1 MCNFEILIPEITVMI
16 AKKLLKSSL
25 FILIVC
31 IFLSPALFAQVTT
44 ATLAGIVTDPK
55 GAPLDGATV
64 TVEFPDAGI
73 RQSLITKSDGRFTV
87 PNLRVGGPY
96 KVTVAHVSFQET
108 VVKDIFLD
116 LGQNNSIDIALNEK
130 SQQLETVTISSG
142 SSVFDN
148 KRTGASTNISSRL
161 LKALPTISRSA
172 DDFLRLT
179 PSASATFNGLS
190 FAGRNGQYNNFSL
203 DGAVFNN
210 PFGLDAP
217 TPGGQ
222 TSAQPISL
230 DAIDQIQVNLAPY
243 DVTQAGFTGAGVN
256 TVTKSGSNNFYGT
269 VFGFWRNQAL
279 TGKRVDKTKLTIP
292 DLSQLQAGFSLG
304 GAIVK
309 NKLFY
314 FVNFE
319 TEQRKDEASS
329 YVAQNSSNAGK
340 PNTSRV
346 LESDLQDVS
355 AILKNRF
362 GYETG
367 PYEGFTLSQ
376 TNYKWL
382 AKIDWNIN
390 SVHKLSFTYNGLD
403 ASKGKPAHPSAIQ
416 RRGPDFTTLQFRN
429 SGYEIVNKLHSFNAE
444 LKSNFG
450 GNYANKLRVV
460 YSIFRDNRNPFSTP
474 FPSLTITKN
483 GVAYIVAGHEPFS
496 IHNVLDQDAFQVTD
510 NFNIFLKNHSLTIG
524 GSFESFKFANSFNL
538 GAYGPSV
545 FGTIDLQTFKD
556 SVPVG
561 GNVVFGAYPLDVD
574 VNTASTRAAANAWTL
589 AKLTVGQISGY
600 IQDEWAVTNK
610 FILTYGLRMD
620 IPQYFNASYSSPNF
634 DPNTGAF
641 PGTYTTGSPT
651 IQNNDNLTLFDA
663 NGNSVTNGAGK
674 ELDNGR
680 FPTKKPLLS
689 PRVGFNY
696 DVKGDRTLQ
705 VRGGSGLFTGRFPF
719 VWLGNQIAN
728 PFSGFYNVTDRN
740 FRWPQVWRSNLGLDF
755 KIPYGTVFSIDGS
768 YTKDVKAMMV
778 RNYNLG
784 TPGGSLHSGT
794 ADDRN
799 VYRAADKGTDGAAT
813 ANTYVFTNTN
823 VGYQFNASFQVQQTF
838 KNGYYLMAAYNYL
851 IAKDASSISAEIS
864 SDAFDRNPILYNSN
878 AAVLSNSLYG
888 NTHRIIVVASR
899 KFQYGNGKYAT
910 TISSFHSWNSGNR
923 FAYVYGGDI
932 NNDGT
937 PSNDLLYVPT
947 DAEIDNMT
955 FNPSY
960 VDVFGNAQSPAAQ
973 RTAFKQFIAQDK
985 YLRGLR
991 GQYTGKYEGENP
1003 WFNQLDLRILQ
1014 DFNFKVG
1021 EKVNTVQFSID
1032 FVNLG
1037 NLFNSKWG
1045 VRKYATTAGYFQ
1057 PISVSYNNNNPVYT
1071 FDPSV
1076 NSTFTTSPDLPS
1088 RWQMQIGA
1096 RYIF

>member
-1 MCNFEILIPEITVMI
+1 M
-16 AKKLLKSSL
+16 
-25 FILIVC
+25 VC
-31 IFLSPALFAQVTT
+31 IQISKAQVTT
-44 ATLAGIVTDPK
+44 ATLSGIVMDPK
-55 GAPLDGATV
+55 GAPLDAATV

-73 RQSLITKSDGRFTV
+73 KQSLITKSDGRFTV

-96 KVTVAHVSFQET
+96 KVTVDHVSFQQAITEN
-108 VVKDIFLD
+108 IFLE
-116 LGQNNSIDIALNEK
+116 LGQNNSVEFVMKEK
-130 SQQLETVTISSG
+130 SQELATVTIASR

-172 DDFLRLT
+172 DDYLRLT

-256 TVTKSGSNNFYGT
+256 TVTKSGANTFYGT
-269 VFGFWRNQAL
+269 VYGFWRNQAL
-279 TGKRVDKTKLTIP
+279 TGKKVEKNKLVIP

-340 PNTSRV
+340 ANTSRV

-355 AILKNRF
+355 SILKSRF

-367 PYEGFTLSQ
+367 PYQGFTLNQ

-382 AKIDWNIN
+382 AKIDWNIS

-416 RRGPDFTTLQFRN
+416 RRGPDLTTLQFRN
-429 SGYEIVNKLHSFNAE
+429 SGYEIVNKLHSFGTE

-450 GNYANKLRVV
+450 SNYANKLRVV
-460 YSIFRDNRNPFSTP
+460 YTAFRDSRNPFSTP
-474 FPSLTITKN
+474 FPAITITKN
-483 GVAYIVAGHEPFS
+483 DVAYIIAGHEPFS
-496 IHNVLDQDAFQVTD
+496 IHNTLSQNAFQVTD

-538 GAYGPSV
+538 VAYGPST
-545 FGTIDLQTFKD
+545 FNTIDIQTFKD

-574 VNTASTRAAANAWTL
+574 VNTAKTRAAANAWTL
-589 AKLTVGQISGY
+589 ARLTVGQISAY
-600 IQDEWAVTNK
+600 IQDEWAVSNK
-610 FILTYGLRMD
+610 FRLTYGIRMD
-620 IPQYFNASYSSPNF
+620 VPQYFKASYSDPNF

-641 PGTYTTGSPT
+641 LGTYTTGSPT
-651 IQNNDNLTLFDA
+651 IQNDDNQVLFNAD
-663 NGNSVTNGAGK
+663 GNPVSNGAGK

-680 FPTKKPLLS
+680 FPTKKPLFS
-689 PRVGFNY
+689 PRLGFNY

-705 VRGGSGLFTGRFPF
+705 FRGGSGLFTGRFPF

-728 PFSGFYNVTDRN
+728 PYTGFYNVTDRN

-755 KIPYGTVFSIDGS
+755 RIPFGTIFSLDGA

-784 TPGGSLHSGT
+784 TPGGTLNSGT
-794 ADDRN
+794 GDNRN
-799 VYRAADKGTDGAAT
+799 VYRAADKGTDGPFPN
-813 ANTYVFTNTN
+813 NTYVFTNTK
-823 VGYQFNASFQVQQTF
+823 VGYQFNFSFQAQQNF

-851 IAKDASSISAEIS
+851 VSKDPSSISAEIS
-864 SDAFDRNPILYNSN
+864 SDAFDRNPILNNAN
-878 AAVLSNSLYG
+878 AAILSTSLYG
-888 NTHRIIVVASR
+888 NTHRIIVAASR
-899 KFQYGNGKYAT
+899 KFEYGKGKYGT
-910 TISSFHSWNSGNR
+910 TISTFHSWNSGNR

-937 PSNDLLYVPT
+937 SSNDLLYVPT
-947 DAEIDNMT
+947 DAEIGAMN
-955 FNPSY
+955 FNPAY
-960 VDVFGNAQSPAAQ
+960 TDAFGNVQTAAAQ
-973 RTAFKQFIAQDK
+973 RQAFMKFISQDE
-985 YLRGLR
+985 YLSSRRGKF
-991 GQYTGKYEGENP
+991 TGKYEGETP
-1003 WFNQLDLRILQ
+1003 WFDQLDLRILQ
-1014 DFNFKVG
+1014 DFNFNMDKKV
-1021 EKVNTVQFSID
+1021 KTVQVSID

-1057 PISVSYNNNNPVYT
+1057 PISVAYNNNNPVYT
-1071 FDPSV
+1071 FDPSLT
-1076 NSTFTTSPDLPS
+1076 STFTTSPDLPS
-1088 RWQMQIGA
+1088 RWQMQLGA

>member
-1 MCNFEILIPEITVMI
+1 MSR
-16 AKKLLKSSL
+16 KQLLKTRLIIVSL
-25 FILIVC
+25 LT
-31 IFLSPALFAQVTT
+31 FLSPVLFAQVTT
-44 ATLAGIVTDPK
+44 ATLSGIVSDPK
-55 GAPLDGATV
+55 GDPLNGATV
-64 TVEFPDAGI
+64 TVEFPEAGI
-73 RQSLITKSDGRFTV
+73 KQSLVTKADGGFIV

-96 KVTVAHVSFQET
+96 KITVSFVNYNKA
-108 VVKDIFLD
+108 VVENIFLN
-116 LGQNNSIDIALNEK
+116 LGQNNPVAVLLTEK
-130 SQQLETVTISSG
+130 TQQLETVTVVSG
-142 SSVFDN
+142 TSVFDS
-148 KRTGASTNISSRL
+148 KRTGPSTNISSRL

-172 DDFLRLT
+172 DDYLRLT
-179 PSASATFNGLS
+179 PSASATYNGIS

-222 TSAQPISL
+222 ANAQPISL
-230 DAIDQIQVNLAPY
+230 DAIDQIQVNIAPY

-256 TVTKSGSNNFYGT
+256 TVTKSGANTFYGT
-269 VFGFWRNQAL
+269 AYGFWRNQAL
-279 TGKRVDKTKLTIP
+279 TGKKVEKDKLEIP

-304 GAIVK
+304 GAIIK

-319 TEQRKDEASS
+319 TEQRKDEGSS
-329 YVAQNSSNAGK
+329 YVAQNSSNTGK

-355 AILKNRF
+355 NILKTRF

-367 PYEGFTLSQ
+367 PYQGFTLNQ

-382 AKIDWNIN
+382 AKIDWNIS
-390 SVHKLSFTYNGLD
+390 SVHKLSFSYNGLD
-403 ASKGKPAHPSAIQ
+403 ASKDKPAHPSAIQ
-416 RRGPDFTTLQFRN
+416 RRGPDFTTLQFYN
-429 SGYEIVNKLHSFNAE
+429 SGYEIVNKLNSFNME

-450 GNYANKLRVV
+450 GNYANKLRLV

-496 IHNVLDQDAFQVTD
+496 IHNTLDQDAFQATD
-510 NFNIFLKNHSLTIG
+510 NFNIFLKNHSITIG

-574 VNTASTRAAANAWTL
+574 VNTANIRAAADAWTL
-589 AKLTVGQISGY
+589 AKLTVGQISAY

-610 FILTYGLRMD
+610 FRLTYGIRMD
-620 IPQYFNASYSSPNF
+620 IPQYFNASYSNPNF

-641 PGTYTTGSPT
+641 LGTYSTGSPT

-663 NGNSVTNGAGK
+663 DGNPVSNGAGK
-674 ELDNGR
+674 DLDNGR
-680 FPTKKPLLS
+680 FPTKKPLFS

-696 DVKGDRTLQ
+696 DVKGNRTLQ
-705 VRGGSGLFTGRFPF
+705 LRGGSGLFTGRFPF
-719 VWLGNQIAN
+719 VWIGNQIAN
-728 PFSGFYNVTDRN
+728 PYSGFYNVTDKD
-740 FRWPQVWRSNLGLDF
+740 FRWPQVWRSNLGIDF
-755 KIPYGTVFSIDGS
+755 KIPFGTVFTIDGA

-784 TPGGSLHSGT
+784 TPGGSLNSGT
-794 ADDRN
+794 GDDRS
-799 VYRAADKGTDGAAT
+799 VYRASDKGSDGFAT

-823 VGYQFNASFQVQQTF
+823 VGYQFNLSFQAQQNF
-838 KNGYYLMAAYNYL
+838 KSGFYLMAAYNYL
-851 IAKDASSISAEIS
+851 VAKDASSISAEIS
-864 SDAFDRNPILYNSN
+864 SDAFDRNPILNNANS
-878 AAVLSNSLYG
+878 AILSNSLYG
-888 NTHRIIVVASR
+888 NTHRIIIAASK
-899 KFQYGNGKYAT
+899 KFEFSTGKFAT
-910 TISSFHSWNSGNR
+910 TISAFQAWTSGNR

-937 PSNDLLYVPT
+937 ASNDLLYVPT
-947 DAEIDNMT
+947 DGEIDAMN

-960 VDVFGNAQSPAAQ
+960 TDVFGNAQSPAAQ
-973 RTAFKQFIAQDK
+973 RVAFKQFIAQDD
-985 YLRGLR
+985 YLVKRR
-991 GQYTGKYEGENP
+991 GQYTEKYAGENP
-1003 WFNQLDLRILQ
+1003 WFSQLDLRILQ
-1014 DFNFKVG
+1014 DFNFTVNK
-1021 EKVNTVQFSID
+1021 KVNTVQFSID

-1037 NLFNSKWG
+1037 NLISSSWG
-1045 VRKYATTAGYFQ
+1045 VRKYATTSGYFQ
-1057 PISVSYNNNNPVYT
+1057 PISVAYNNNNPVYT

-1076 NSTFTTSPDLPS
+1076 TSTFTTSPDLPS
-1088 RWQMQIGA
+1088 RWQMQLGL

>member
-1 MCNFEILIPEITVMI
+1 M
-16 AKKLLKSSL
+16 KRKQLLKTL
-25 FILIVC
+25 FFIAI
-31 IFLSPALFAQVTT
+31 IYPFLSAALFAQVTT
-44 ATLAGIVTDPK
+44 ATLSGIVSDPK
-55 GAPLDGATV
+55 GAPLESATV
-64 TVEFPDAGI
+64 TIEFPEAGI
-73 RQSLITKSDGRFTV
+73 KQTLITKSDGRFTV

-96 KVTVAHVSFQET
+96 KVTVDHVSHQEAVT
-108 VVKDIFLD
+108 ENIFLD
-116 LGQNNSIDIALNEK
+116 LGQNNSIDVALKEK
-130 SQQLETVTISSG
+130 TQQLETVTVTSG
-142 SSVFDN
+142 STVFDN

-161 LKALPTISRSA
+161 IKALPTISRSA
-172 DDFLRLT
+172 DDYLRLT
-179 PSASATFNGLS
+179 PSSSATFNGLS

-230 DAIDQIQVNLAPY
+230 DAIDQIQVNIAPY

-256 TVTKSGSNNFYGT
+256 TVTKSGANTFYGT
-269 VFGFWRNQAL
+269 VYGFWRNQAL
-279 TGKRVDKTKLTIP
+279 TGKTVEKNKLTVP
-292 DLSQLQAGFSLG
+292 DLSQLQAGFALG

-314 FVNFE
+314 FINFE

-329 YVAQNSSNAGK
+329 YVAQNSSNSGK
-340 PNTSRV
+340 TNTSRV
-346 LESDLQDVS
+346 LESDLQSVS
-355 AILKNRF
+355 SILKNRF

-382 AKIDWNIN
+382 AKIDWNIS

-403 ASKGKPAHPSAIQ
+403 ASKDKPAHPSAIQ

-450 GNYANKLRVV
+450 SNYANKLRIV
-460 YSIFRDNRNPFSTP
+460 YSIFRDNRHPFSTP
-474 FPSLTITKN
+474 FPSLTLTKN
-483 GVAYIVAGHEPFS
+483 GVAYIIAGHEPFS

-538 GAYGPSV
+538 GVYGPSV

-561 GNVVFGAYPLDVD
+561 GNVVFGSYPLDVD
-574 VNTASTRAAANAWTL
+574 VNTANTRAAANAWTL
-589 AKLTVGQISGY
+589 ARLTVGQISGY
-600 IQDEWAVTNK
+600 AQDEWAVTNK
-610 FILTYGLRMD
+610 FRLTYGIRMD

-634 DPNTGAF
+634 NNGVFT
-641 PGTYTTGSPT
+641 GTYTTGSPT
-651 IQNNDNLTLFDA
+651 IQNNDNQILFDA
-663 NGNSVTNGAGK
+663 NGNKVSNGAGK
-674 ELDNGR
+674 DLDNGR
-680 FPTKKPLLS
+680 FPTKKPLFS

-696 DVKGDRTLQ
+696 DLKGDRSIQL
-705 VRGGSGLFTGRFPF
+705 RGGSGLFTGRFPF

-728 PFSGFYNVTDRN
+728 PFTGFFNATDKN

-755 KIPYGTVFSIDGS
+755 KIPYGTVFSLDGS
-768 YTKDVKAMMV
+768 YTKDVKAMIV

-784 TPGGSLHSGT
+784 TPTGTLNSGNG
-794 ADDRN
+794 DDRKI
-799 VYRAADKGTDGAAT
+799 YTAADKGTDGPFT
-813 ANTYVFTNTN
+813 TSNSYVFTNTK
-823 VGYQFNASFQVQQTF
+823 VGYQLNLTFQAQQTF

-851 IAKDASSISAEIS
+851 VAKDASSISAEIS
-864 SDAFDRNPILYNSN
+864 SDAFDRNPILNNAN
-878 AAVLSNSLYG
+878 AAILSNSLYG
-888 NTHRIIVVASR
+888 NTHRIIVAASR
-899 KFQYGNGKYAT
+899 KFEYGRGKFAT
-910 TISSFHSWNSGNR
+910 TISTFHSWNSGNR

-937 PSNDLLYVPT
+937 ASNDLLYVPT
-947 DAEIDNMT
+947 DGEIDAMNFT
-955 FNPSY
+955 PAY
-960 VDVFGNAQSPAAQ
+960 VDILGNVQNQAAQ
-973 RTAFKQFIAQDK
+973 KQAFKKFISQDK
-985 YLRGLR
+985 YLNSRRGK
-991 GQYTGKYEGENP
+991 YTGKYEGENP

-1014 DFNFKVG
+1014 DFNFTVNK
-1021 EKVNTVQFSID
+1021 KINTVQFSID

-1076 NSTFTTSPDLPS
+1076 TSTFTTSPDLPS
-1088 RWQMQIGA
+1088 RWQMQLGA

>member
-1 MCNFEILIPEITVMI
+1 MQRKQL
-16 AKKLLKSSL
+16 AKSTL
-25 FILIVC
+25 FIVS
-31 IFLSPALFAQVTT
+31 IFTLFSYSLVAQVTT
-44 ATLAGIVTDPK
+44 ATLSGIVMDPK
-55 GAPLDGATV
+55 RTPLESATV
-64 TVEFPDAGI
+64 TVEFPEAGI
-73 RQSLITKSDGRFTV
+73 KQSLITKSDGRFTV

-96 KVTVAHVSFQET
+96 KVTVDYVSYQQAVIEN
-108 VVKDIFLD
+108 INLD
-116 LGQNNSIDIALNEK
+116 LGQNNSIEIALKEK
-130 SQQLETVTISSG
+130 TQQLETVTITSG
-142 SSVFDN
+142 STIFDN
-148 KRTGASTNISSRL
+148 KRTGASTNINSRL

-172 DDFLRLT
+172 DDYLRLT

-256 TVTKSGSNNFYGT
+256 TVTKSGANTFYGT
-269 VFGFWRNQAL
+269 VYGFWRNQAL
-279 TGKRVDKTKLTIP
+279 TGKKVEKNKLVIP
-292 DLSQLQAGFSLG
+292 DLSQLQAGFALG

-329 YVAQNSSNAGK
+329 YLAQNSSNSGK
-340 PNTSRV
+340 TNTSRV
-346 LESDLQDVS
+346 LESDLQSVS
-355 AILKNRF
+355 SILKSRF

-367 PYEGFTLSQ
+367 PYQGFTLNQ

-382 AKIDWNIN
+382 AKIDWNIS

-403 ASKGKPAHPSAIQ
+403 ASKDKPAHPSAIQ

-429 SGYEIVNKLHSFNAE
+429 SGYQITNKLHSFGTE

-460 YSIFRDNRNPFSTP
+460 YTTFRDNRNPFSTP
-474 FPSLTITKN
+474 FPAVTITKN
-483 GVAYIVAGHEPFS
+483 DVAYIIAGHEPFS
-496 IHNVLDQDAFQVTD
+496 IHNVLGQDAFQVTD

-538 GAYGPSV
+538 IAYGLST
-545 FGTIDLQTFKD
+545 FSGIDIQTFKD

-561 GNVVFGAYPLDVD
+561 GNVIFGAYPLDVD
-574 VNTASTRAAANAWTL
+574 VNKARTRATADVWTL
-589 AKLTVGQISGY
+589 AKLTVGQASGY

-610 FILTYGLRMD
+610 FRLTYGLRMD
-620 IPQYFNASYSSPNF
+620 IPQYLNASYR
-634 DPNTGAF
+634 DPNTDFGTGAF
-641 PGTYTTGSPT
+641 LGSYTEGSPT
-651 IQNNDNLTLFDA
+651 LQNNDNLTLFDA
-663 NGNSVTNGAGK
+663 NGKPVSNGAGK
-674 ELDNGR
+674 DLDNHR

-696 DVKGDRTLQ
+696 DLKGDRTLQ
-705 VRGGSGLFTGRFPF
+705 LRGGSGLFTGRFPF

-728 PFSGFYNVTDRN
+728 PTSGFYNATDKN
-740 FRWPQVWRSNLGLDF
+740 FRWPQVWRSNLGIDL
-755 KIPYGTVFSIDGS
+755 KIPYGTIFSADAS

-778 RNYNLG
+778 RNYKLG
-784 TPGGSLHSGT
+784 TPKGVLNSGT
-794 ADDRN
+794 GDKRSIYLPADQ
-799 VYRAADKGTDGAAT
+799 GAAN
-813 ANTYVFTNTN
+813 AYIFTNTD
-823 VGYQFNASFQVQQTF
+823 VGYQFNFSFQAQQTF

-864 SDAFDRNPILYNSN
+864 SDAFDRNPILNNAN
-878 AAVLSNSLYG
+878 AAILSNSLYG
-888 NTHRIIVVASR
+888 NTHRIITAASR
-899 KFQYGNGKYAT
+899 KFEYGRGKYAT
-910 TISSFHSWNSGNR
+910 TISTFHSWSSGNR
-923 FAYVYGGDI
+923 FAYVYGADI

-937 PSNDLLYVPT
+937 NSNDLLYVPT
-947 DAEIDNMT
+947 DAEIDKMK
-955 FNPSY
+955 FNPAY
-960 VDVFGNAQSPAAQ
+960 TDVFGNVQTQAAQ
-973 RTAFKQFIAQDK
+973 RQAFKEFIAQDK
-985 YLRGLR
+985 YLSGLR
-991 GQYTGKYEGENP
+991 GEYTGKYEGENP

-1014 DFNFKVG
+1014 DFNFT
-1021 EKVNTVQFSID
+1021 VNKRINTLQFSID

-1037 NLFNSKWG
+1037 NLINSNWG
-1045 VRKYATTAGYFQ
+1045 VRKYATTSGYFQ

-1071 FDPSV
+1071 FDPSLK
-1076 NSTFTTSPDLPS
+1076 STFTTSPDLPS
-1088 RWQMQIGA
+1088 RWQMQLGA